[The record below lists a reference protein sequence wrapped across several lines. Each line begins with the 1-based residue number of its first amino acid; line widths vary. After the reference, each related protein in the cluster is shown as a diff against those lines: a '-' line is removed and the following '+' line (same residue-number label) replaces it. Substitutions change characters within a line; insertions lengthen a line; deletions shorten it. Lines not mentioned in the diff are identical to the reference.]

1 MILGIDY
8 HDTITYHPE
17 FFKNLIESWNDKIY
31 ILSGTPESKRQEI
44 LTGLKKLEITGYD
57 ELLLAF
63 EYKKEN
69 MTADHFTKMKKYK
82 LEKIREYNIQIYF
95 DDNPIYVNYLR
106 NEGILVFQPVLSDK
120 YIDEFSK
127 RDKYFTCHFQRNQF
141 KNISIE

>member
-17 FFKNLIESWNDKIY
+17 FFKNLIESWNDKVY
-31 ILSGTPESKRQEI
+31 ILSGTPESKRDEI
-44 LTGLKKLEITGYD
+44 LTGLKKLEITGYTR
-57 ELLLAF
+57 LLLAF

-69 MTADHFTKMKKYK
+69 MTAEHFVKMKKYK
-82 LEKIREYNIQIYF
+82 LKKIQEYNIQIYF

-106 NEGILVFQPVLSDK
+106 NQGVLVFQPVLSDE

-141 KNISIE
+141 KNIPIE

>member
-17 FFKNLIESWNDKIY
+17 FFKNLIESWNDKVY

-69 MTADHFTKMKKYK
+69 MTAEHFRMMKKYK
-82 LEKIREYNIQIYF
+82 LEKIREFGIQIYF

>member
-17 FFKNLIESWNDKIY
+17 FFKNLIESWNDKVY

-69 MTADHFTKMKKYK
+69 MTADHFRKMKKYK
-82 LEKIREYNIQIYF
+82 LKKIREYNIQIYF

-106 NEGILVFQPVLSDK
+106 NEGILVFQPALSDK

>member
-17 FFKNLIESWNDKIY
+17 FFRNLIENWNDKVY

-57 ELLLAF
+57 GLLLAF

-69 MTADHFTKMKKYK
+69 MTVEHFVKMKKYK
-82 LEKIREYNIQIYF
+82 LKKIREYNIQIYF

-106 NEGILVFQPVLSDK
+106 NKGVLVFQPVLSDE

>member
-17 FFKNLIESWNDKIY
+17 FFRNLIKNWNDKVY

-69 MTADHFTKMKKYK
+69 MTIDHFGKMKKYK

-106 NEGILVFQPVLSDK
+106 NEGVLVFQPVLSDE

-127 RDKYFTCHFQRNQF
+127 QDKYFTCHFQRNQF
-141 KNISIE
+141 KNIPIE

>member
-17 FFKNLIESWNDKIY
+17 FFKNLIESWNDKVY

-69 MTADHFTKMKKYK
+69 MTADHFRKMKKYK
-82 LEKIREYNIQIYF
+82 LEKLREFGIQIYF

-106 NEGILVFQPVLSDK
+106 NEGILVFQPALSDK

>member
-17 FFKNLIESWNDKIY
+17 FFRDLIKNWNDKVY
-31 ILSGTPESKRQEI
+31 ILSGTPESKRAEVME
-44 LTGLKKLEITGYD
+44 GLEKLGITGYD

-63 EYKKEN
+63 EYKKED
-69 MTADHFTKMKKYK
+69 MTPTHFEQMKKYK
-82 LEKIREYNIQIYF
+82 LDRIKEFGIKVYF

-106 NEGILVFQPVLSDK
+106 NEGVLVFQPIMSDA

-127 RDKYFTCHFQRNQF
+127 KDKYFTSHFQRNQF
-141 KNISIE
+141 KNIPIE